1 MVKRDPHAP
10 VIDEVVALHESLRTR
25 DEQARAF
32 EAYYR
37 GAHPQP
43 WAHAK
48 ASTKYRKLLDQ
59 AVSNFP
65 LLIVDSVLDRLEVTG
80 FRLEDDNADDRVWEL
95 WQGNNMDV
103 AAPQVMQQ
111 ALVTA
116 YSYVSVWPNDKP
128 AAKVPSRIRAESM
141 HECYHEVDPDDPTRV
156 RRALKVWSNRFDK
169 RWHAVFVADDVI
181 YQLEGEWAERAPAP
195 TKWRVTQVGDNPFGV
210 DSPFVPMVNR
220 PTIAGLGL
228 SELADVVPIFDR
240 INTLTGQ
247 LLLAGELAA
256 FKVRWATGIDIPQDD
271 EGKDVEPF
279 DVAMDRLWISENEAA
294 RFGTFDGTDLDPYAN
309 AIDQAIQ
316 QAAAISR
323 TPPFL
328 LLGKLTNLSAEALK
342 ATESGLVNKVQ
353 QRMRAFS
360 DPWEKV
366 INLALLAAKDERAGS
381 VSAETL
387 WRDPENVSEAQ
398 RVDALSKL
406 YNIGLPTKAVWE
418 KWGATPQEIDRWEAM
433 AAEDTMRRLMLES
446 AQRPPGLDGAA
457 ASGQPA
463 AEATPL
469 ESTPLESRP

>member
-1 MVKRDPHAP
+1 MVSRDPYQQ
-10 VIDEVVALHESLRTR
+10 VVEEVVFLHEQLRTR
-25 DEQARAF
+25 DEQARLF

-48 ASTKYRKLLDQ
+48 ASSKYRRLLDQ

-65 LLIVDSVLDRLEVTG
+65 LLIVDSVLDRLEVVG
-80 FRLEDDNADDRVWEL
+80 FRLDDEAADDAVWEL
-95 WQGNNMDV
+95 WQGNSMDM

-111 ALVTA
+111 ALVSG
-116 YSYVSVWPNDKP
+116 YSYTSVWPAAAGARVP
-128 AAKVPSRIRAESM
+128 ARIRAESM
-141 HECYHEVDPDDPTRV
+141 HEVFHEVDANDPTRV
-156 RRALKVWSNRFDK
+156 TRALKVWSNRRAGK
-169 RWHAVFVADDVI
+169 WLAVFVADDVI
-181 YQLEGEWAERAPAP
+181 YQLEGKYAERQPAP
-195 TKWRVTQVGDNPFGV
+195 DRWRVTDVADNPFGV

-220 PTIAGLGL
+220 PTISGKGL

-294 RFGTFDGTDLDPYAN
+294 KFGTFDGTDLDPYAN

-316 QAAAISR
+316 QAASISR

-342 ATESGLVNKVQ
+342 ATESGLVNKVR

-366 INLALLAAKDERAGS
+366 VNLALLAANDERAGS
-381 VSAETL
+381 ASAETM

-406 YNIGLPTKAVWE
+406 YNIGLPTQAVWE
-418 KWGATPQEIDRWEAM
+418 KWGATPQEIARWEAM
-433 AAEDTMRRLMLES
+433 AADDAMRRLLLE
-446 AQRPPGLDGAA
+446 AATRPPGFEQAA
-457 ASGQPA
+457 GPEQQPA
-463 AEATPL
+463 EAPV
-469 ESTPLESRP
+469 EPQP